1 MLTPT
6 LLLTV
11 REARRLLKANAIS
24 LPIDSEETMD
34 DAFINESAEDRQS
47 RLARQDKL
55 AGRLGRLERRQLEE
69 EETRVNLITLKADEQ
84 AALAGDAVARRRYM
98 TIADKMITG
107 MRQAPVMFPVDR
119 VSNTFFRSFLVD
131 PYVYGVQ
138 TEHQMGCPPKGI
150 EREKTR
156 LAKSGPGCQSD
167 GYASGTRGRSV
178 RSAKKFS
185 LQNFPDDRSFSWR
198 G

>member
-1 MLTPT
+1 
-6 LLLTV
+6 
-11 REARRLLKANAIS
+11 
-24 LPIDSEETMD
+24 MD

-131 PYVYGVQ
+131 PYVYGVRNRVPNGLPSERDRKGKDQ
-138 TEHQMGCPPKGI
+138 TCEIWTRMS
-150 EREKTR
+150 ERWLRVWNTR
-156 LAKSGPGCQSD
+156 KVSQVC
-167 GYASGTRGRSV
+167 
-178 RSAKKFS
+178 
-185 LQNFPDDRSFSWR
+185 
-198 G
+198 

>member
-1 MLTPT
+1 MKVSRPRTSSFHVCLWPT
-6 LLLTV
+6 CYYPV
-11 REARRLLKANAIS
+11 REARRQLKANAVN
-24 LPIDSEETMD
+24 LPIDGEENMD
-34 DAFINESAEDRQS
+34 DAFINESAEDRQA

-119 VSNTFFRSFLVD
+119 VSSHF
-131 PYVYGVQ
+131 
-138 TEHQMGCPPKGI
+138 HH
-150 EREKTR
+150 
-156 LAKSGPGCQSD
+156 
-167 GYASGTRGRSV
+167 
-178 RSAKKFS
+178 
-185 LQNFPDDRSFSWR
+185 
-198 G
+198 